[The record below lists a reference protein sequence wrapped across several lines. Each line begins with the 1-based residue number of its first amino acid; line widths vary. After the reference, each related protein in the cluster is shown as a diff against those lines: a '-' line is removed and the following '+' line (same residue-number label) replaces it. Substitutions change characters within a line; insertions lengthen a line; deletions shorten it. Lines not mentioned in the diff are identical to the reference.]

1 MESSK
6 SSRAAIAATCLS
18 LANTLIGAPMIGA
31 QAHPGPSGSKT
42 VTGEVSTVEGKFHMA
57 KSPQGEDI
65 LEIVDNS
72 YAITTRTGEELRLEL
87 SHDTKVP
94 ERANPGDKI
103 EARIS
108 QEGLT
113 LSVTKI
119 E

>member
-1 MESSK
+1 MESFK
-6 SSRAAIAATCLS
+6 SSRAPVAATCLI
-18 LANTLIGAPMIGA
+18 LANMLIDVPVIGA
-31 QAHPGPSGSKT
+31 QSHSGPSGSKT
-42 VTGEVSTVEGKFHMA
+42 VTGEVSTVEGKFHIA
-57 KSPQGEDI
+57 KSPQGKDI
-65 LEIVDNS
+65 LEIVDKS
-72 YAITTRTGEELRLEL
+72 YVITTRTGEELRLEL
-87 SHDTKVP
+87 SHDTKVA